1 MTAPIVTL
9 VLPLRGEKT
18 EAQSSYM
25 DKVILVEVAE
35 LGTNTDPKA
44 HGLPLRDKGGVWRE
58 NLGDLCIWLGK

>member
-9 VLPLRGEKT
+9 LLPVRVEKT
-18 EAQSSYM
+18 EAHSSYM
-25 DKVILVEVAE
+25 AKVILVEVAE

-44 HGLPLRDKGGVWRE
+44 HALPLRDKGGVWRD